1 MLAFLKALAVGATHL
16 ETDVHASLDGVA
28 VVSHD
33 ADLARV
39 AGRQLRVDQ
48 LRMAELRRIDLGE
61 GQTFASLAE
70 VLDALPDARF
80 NIDIKTMDAA
90 AAAAEA
96 ISAADATDR
105 VLVTSFDEKRRRA
118 AVDLLPGVASSAS
131 AARLVQA
138 LSGARLGI
146 SALTR
151 RALAGLVAVQ
161 APERMNGIRVI
172 SPRTV
177 AAFHAVGVEVHVW
190 TVNDPVEMARLLDL
204 GVDGIITDRADLGL
218 QLLAERTL
226 REERPS

>member
-96 ISAADATDR
+96 SSAADATDR

>member
-28 VVSHD
+28 VISHD

-131 AARLVQA
+131 AARLIQA

-226 REERPS
+226 RDERPS